1 MSARIDH
8 LVVAAATLEQGA
20 DWCEKTLGVTPA
32 PGGKHAGVGTHNRLL
47 SIAGDGFAQAY
58 LEIIA
63 LDPDAPPPQRPT
75 WFGLGDAAMQARL
88 RERPRL
94 VHAVA
99 RCRGLDEQLAAL
111 ARLGL
116 DAGRAR
122 AAERG
127 ALRWRI
133 AVRDDGQLL
142 CGGALPTL
150 IEWGDQHPSSHL
162 PPSGVALQAL
172 ALGGLPRE
180 AVALLALPGVECPVA
195 GPALQAVLHTPRGTV
210 TLSSDD

>member
-1 MSARIDH
+1 MSVQIDH

-20 DWCEKTLGVTPA
+20 EWCERVLGVAPA
-32 PGGKHAGVGTHNRLL
+32 PGGKHAGIGTHNRLL
-47 SIAGDGFAQAY
+47 SIAGAAFPQAY

-63 LDPDAPPPQRPT
+63 IDPDAPSPQRPM
-75 WFGLGDAAMQARL
+75 WFGLDSPALQARL

-99 RCRGLDEQLAAL
+99 RCSGLD
-111 ARLGL
+111 ARLAQLGRL
-116 DAGRAR
+116 GIDAGRAR

-127 ALRWRI
+127 LLRWRI
-133 AVRDDGQLL
+133 AVRDDGGLL
-142 CGGALPTL
+142 YGGALPTL
-150 IEWGDQHPSSHL
+150 IEWGETHPSAQL
-162 PPSGVALQAL
+162 PPSRVSLSAL

-180 AVALLALPGVECPVA
+180 VLPLLALQDVDCPA
-195 GPALQAVLHTPRGTV
+195 SGPALQAALDTPRGRV

>member
-94 VHAVA
+94 VQVLYSTARHFRSDHIYVVA
-99 RCRGLDEQLAAL
+99 GY
-111 ARLGL
+111 
-116 DAGRAR
+116 RAP
-122 AAERG
+122 
-127 ALRWRI
+127 RI
-133 AVRDDGQLL
+133 ARKKGNPKSAHKRGVACDFRLDGVR
-142 CGGALPTL
+142 
-150 IEWGDQHPSSHL
+150 IEAIRDYLRDTYHNVGVGYYPNSGFIHVDYRAPGEPSYRWTDYSGPGSSHKAK
-162 PPSGVALQAL
+162 GK
-172 ALGGLPRE
+172 R
-180 AVALLALPGVECPVA
+180 PGRSRPKR
-195 GPALQAVLHTPRGTV
+195 PT
-210 TLSSDD
+210 S